1 MVNKAVTI
9 LLNLPLLRQRNS
21 RTFPASR
28 RTQKIRRGFSLHVT
42 SGAEGNRNMQTI
54 TRTDGKVFSHDPTL
68 RGYQLLYRQDQV
80 NHCPSC
86 GRTHWY
92 VGRVSAEC
100 AFCATALPLVEA
112 VTGAGTHRSAHRPAF
127 FADAA

>member
-1 MVNKAVTI
+1 MKPNI
-9 LLNLPLLRQRNS
+9 
-21 RTFPASR
+21 RTEPEALAHGPA
-28 RTQKIRRGFSLHVT
+28 
-42 SGAEGNRNMQTI
+42 A
-54 TRTDGKVFSHDPTL
+54 
-68 RGYQLLYRQDQV
+68 RGYQVLYRRDEV

-100 AFCATALPLVEA
+100 AFCSTALPLVEA
-112 VTGAGTHRSAHRPAF
+112 VTGNGSHRPRVRPGV

>member
-1 MVNKAVTI
+1 MLNAVTQQQGA
-9 LLNLPLLRQRNS
+9 LFGHN
-21 RTFPASR
+21 PA
-28 RTQKIRRGFSLHVT
+28 
-42 SGAEGNRNMQTI
+42 M
-54 TRTDGKVFSHDPTL
+54 
-68 RGYQLLYRQDQV
+68 RGYQILYRQNEV

-86 GRTHWY
+86 SRTHWY

-112 VTGAGTHRSAHRPAF
+112 VTGHGSYRTGTRPEA

>member
-1 MVNKAVTI
+1 MLKAISGDT
-9 LLNLPLLRQRNS
+9 S
-21 RTFPASR
+21 
-28 RTQKIRRGFSLHVT
+28 KIF
-42 SGAEGNRNMQTI
+42 A
-54 TRTDGKVFSHDPTL
+54 HDPAA
-68 RGYQLLYRQDQV
+68 RGYNILYRQDQV

-112 VTGAGTHRSAHRPAF
+112 VTGHGSYRTPVRSSV